1 LKIFAERSLHTAE
14 VAGYIGA
21 IMSYWACAQLEAN
34 RERLALH
41 CLGLAGYETY
51 LPRILV
57 KRVTPARKTSVQA
70 PALFPGYAFV
80 LIELQWHAARWSP
93 GILRLV
99 LDNDRPDKVP
109 DNVIAE
115 LKGRERNGLV
125 ELPSSPG
132 FRRGDKVRIVRGP
145 LAGLEGL
152 VEGLRPQQRIEILL
166 AVLGRVGLARA
177 DVEVVG

>member
-1 LKIFAERSLHTAE
+1 
-14 VAGYIGA
+14 
-21 IMSYWACAQLEAN
+21 MSYWACAQLEAK

-41 CLGLAGYETY
+41 CLSLRGFEVY
-51 LPRILV
+51 LPRLRV
-57 KRVTPARKTSVQA
+57 KRITPARKTGLQA

-99 LDNDRPDKVP
+99 LDGDRPAKVP

-132 FRRGDKVRIVRGP
+132 FRRGDKVRITRGL
-145 LAGLEGL
+145 LAGQLALFDGM
-152 VEGLRPQQRIEILL
+152 RPHERVAVLL
-166 AVLGRVGLARA
+166 QLLGRVELAKSDIA
-177 DVEVVG
+177 SL